1 MSDQHIKLLALDVD
15 GVMTDG
21 TILYTANGEEMKAF
35 NAHDGLGIKYL
46 RKSGVEVAVISGR
59 RSAPLERR
67 LDDLGVR
74 RRRLKCADKTT
85 ALKDIC
91 DDMGITP
98 ADCAFMG
105 DDWIDLD
112 VLRNAGYA
120 MAPSNAVAEVL
131 AVADWVSVKAG
142 GAGAVREACEHVAQ
156 RNGVRLVDLL
166 NPEEYV

>member
-1 MSDQHIKLLALDVD
+1 MSDPKIKLLVLDVD

-21 TILYTANGEEMKAF
+21 TILYTENGEVMKAF

-46 RKSGVEVAVISGR
+46 QKSGVEVAVISGR
-59 RSAPLERR
+59 KSAPLERR

-74 RRRLKCADKTT
+74 RRRLKCADKAT
-85 ALKDIC
+85 ALQDIC

-112 VLRNAGYA
+112 VMRTVGYA
-120 MAPSNAVAEVL
+120 IAPSNAVAEVL
-131 AVADWVSVKAG
+131 AAADWVSVRSG

-156 RNGVRLVDLL
+156 RNGVNLVDLL
-166 NPEEYV
+166 NPKEYV